1 MVHPDNETVLRAKE
15 NELLGREKAQRNP
28 KHILLS
34 ERNPSEKVTYLH
46 GSNDMALWK
55 SWNYR
60 HNEKLV
66 VARG

>member
-15 NELLGREKAQRNP
+15 NELLGHEKAQRNL

-34 ERNPSEKVTYLH
+34 EGNQSEKATYLH
-46 GSNDMALWK
+46 DSNSMALWK